1 MKNILIIQESFVGG
15 GAEKVL
21 IDLLQHFDYSR
32 YRVTLLIEKAFG
44 VHLQEIPQQIEQ
56 IHVFTKFG
64 LFYRLVYHFKPIR
77 DAYLRNKLT
86 KLLGD
91 RSFDTIVSFMEGPAI
106 YLHQFLVDRAKR
118 NVSWVHINLAKHHW
132 TKYLHKS
139 LSDERAI
146 YNKMDSVAFVSE
158 GARSAFINQFNFA
171 GDTRV
176 IYNIIPVD
184 TIVARSEQA
193 VVPTQKFTVC
203 NIGRLNVQKRQ
214 DRFLAVMAE
223 LKRRGVDCEGW
234 ILGTGE
240 LEQQLKQQ
248 AAKCGVADM
257 VKFLGFQTNPYPYLK
272 ASDMFLLTSDT
283 EGYPLVVCEAMCLG
297 KPIVSTNITGPDE
310 LLANGVG
317 VLTSFEVSDI
327 ADRVQQLAADADL
340 RAHYAEASRAEALRR
355 FDVEAVMQQI
365 YQIL

>member
-1 MKNILIIQESFVGG
+1 MKQILIIQESFTGG

-21 IDLLQHFDYSR
+21 VDILQHFDYSR
-32 YRVTLLIEKAFG
+32 YNVTLLIEKAFG
-44 VHLQEIPQQIEQ
+44 VHLSEIPQQVEQ
-56 IHVFTKFG
+56 MHIFAKPG

-77 DAYLRNKLT
+77 NAYLRIKLNKLLENRT
-86 KLLGD
+86 
-91 RSFDTIVSFMEGPAI
+91 FDTIVSFMEGPAI
-106 YLHQFLVDRAKR
+106 YMHQFLVDRATR

-132 TKYLHKS
+132 TRYLHKS

-146 YNKMDSVAFVSE
+146 YDKMSSVAFVSE
-158 GARSAFINQFNFA
+158 GARTAFIDHFNFA
-171 GDTRV
+171 GETRV

-193 VVPTQKFTVC
+193 VASTRKFTVC

-214 DRFLAVMAE
+214 DRFIEVMAE

-234 ILGTGE
+234 ILGAGE
-240 LEQQLKQQ
+240 LEQQLKQR
-248 AAKCGVADM
+248 AAECGVADM
-257 VKFLGFQTNPYPYLK
+257 VKFLGFQSNPYPYLK
-272 ASDMFLLTSDT
+272 ASDIFLLTSDS
-283 EGYPLVVCEAMCLG
+283 EGFSLVVAEAMCLG

-317 VLTSFEVSDI
+317 ILTSFDVSDI

-355 FDVEAVMQQI
+355 FDADAVMQQI